1 MKKDLTLTLRHALY
15 SLAERRQHLDRQ
27 FYHTGQFARKAKV
40 SERALRYYDRI
51 GLLCPAQHSQ
61 SGYRLYTDADI
72 ARLQQI
78 LALKFLGFSLE
89 EIGRCLDYGPGALR
103 ESLAQQK
110 AMLQERRS
118 QIDKIIRA
126 LDEADGVLARNN
138 DDWEPIVHV
147 VQVMQMTQSNE
158 WRNKYLTE
166 EQIRQMDEL
175 SKASY
180 TEEDRKKL
188 QAWGAN
194 FTEQDQQR
202 ATQQWNEVIA
212 EARRLVAA
220 GSDPASAEAQ
230 TWVTRYLALIEEFT
244 HGDPGITAG
253 LKRYYNK
260 LGEMPEEQRAVAMPF
275 YAGEWKFIEKAVAA
289 RQGQQG

>member
-1 MKKDLTLTLRHALY
+1 MTLRHALY
-15 SLAERRQHLDRQ
+15 LLAERRQHLDRQ

-40 SERALRYYDRI
+40 SVRALRYYDRI
-51 GLLCPAQHSQ
+51 GLLCPAQHSE

-89 EIGRCLDYGPGALR
+89 EIRRCLDYGPGALR

-118 QIDKIIRA
+118 QIDMIIRA
-126 LDEADGVLARNN
+126 LDEADGVLERND

-166 EQIRQMDEL
+166 EQIRQMEEL

-202 ATQQWNEVIA
+202 ATRQWNEVIA
-212 EARRLVAA
+212 EAHRLAEA

-230 TWVTRYLALIEEFT
+230 AWAARYLALLEEFT
-244 HGDPGITAG
+244 RGDPGITAG

-260 LGEMPEEQRAVAMPF
+260 LGELPEEQRAVAMPF
-275 YAGEWKFIEKAVAA
+275 YSEEWKFIEKVIAA
-289 RQGQQG
+289 YQGQQG

>member
-1 MKKDLTLTLRHALY
+1 MTLRHALY
-15 SLAERRQHLDRQ
+15 SFVERRQHLDRQ
-27 FYHTGQFARKAKV
+27 FYHTGQFARKARV
-40 SERALRYYDRI
+40 SVRALRYYDRI
-51 GLLCPAQHSQ
+51 GLLCPAQHSE

-89 EIGRCLDYGPGALR
+89 EIRRCLDYGPDALR

-118 QIDKIIRA
+118 QIDTIIRA
-126 LDEADGVLARNN
+126 LDEADGVLERND

-166 EQIRQMDEL
+166 EQIRQMEEL

-202 ATQQWNEVIA
+202 VTQQWNEVIA
-212 EARRLVAA
+212 EAHRLVEA

-230 TWVTRYLALIEEFT
+230 AWVKRYLALIEEFT
-244 HGDPGITAG
+244 HGDPGITVG

-260 LGEMPEEQRAVAMPF
+260 LGELPEEQRAVAMPF
-275 YAGEWKFIEKAVAA
+275 YAEEWKFIQKAIAA
-289 RQGQQG
+289 SGKSL